1 MFGRDAEHHTRG
13 RVCSPD
19 SRDRAVSRLAEPFA
33 QAGLLRAAKGSL
45 TLRACRKFFWGAR
58 PSRVSLFG
66 VPPKRSLAK
75 VGGEFE
81 ILGSAGA
88 AFRHSDGVFCRDDV

>member
-45 TLRACRKFFWGAR
+45 TLRACRKFSGEHAR
-58 PSRVSLFG
+58 PGCRSSASRRRNL
-66 VPPKRSLAK
+66 
-75 VGGEFE
+75 
-81 ILGSAGA
+81 
-88 AFRHSDGVFCRDDV
+88 